1 MGKITATLFAL
12 CVGIAAAGL
21 FAGPT
26 RAATLLVDGTGQLTG
41 ARNVDVGGAL
51 FDVEFGDGTCSAL
64 FDGCDEPSDF
74 PFTTLSSALAA
85 AQALL
90 DQVFL
95 DGVLG
100 NFDTL
105 PELTSGCSD
114 AICTVHFP
122 YAFSTTSPELD
133 GVAILNSG
141 STDFIIPFSVDPI
154 QGSERREDLTFA
166 RFSPVSD
173 VSEPASML
181 LFGAGLLGL
190 ARIRRRRNRGTV
202 ARH

>member
-12 CVGIAAAGL
+12 CVGIGATGL
-21 FAGPT
+21 FAGHA

-51 FDVEFGDGTCSAL
+51 FDVDFVDGTCTAL
-64 FDGCDEPSDF
+64 FGNCDEASDF
-74 PFTTLSSALAA
+74 AFTTQPDATVA

-100 NFDTL
+100 NFDTS
-105 PELTSGCSD
+105 PDLTLGCPFVNCS
-114 AICTVHFP
+114 
-122 YAFSTTSPELD
+122 
-133 GVAILNSG
+133 IL
-141 STDFIIPFSVDPI
+141 IPFSVTDLVTLTMVEIQNNPSDPDFV
-154 QGSERREDLTFA
+154 GLDVFNPFTDTTTTLPDAVFA

-173 VSEPASML
+173 VPEPASML

-190 ARIRRRRNRGTV
+190 TGIRRRRR
-202 ARH
+202 